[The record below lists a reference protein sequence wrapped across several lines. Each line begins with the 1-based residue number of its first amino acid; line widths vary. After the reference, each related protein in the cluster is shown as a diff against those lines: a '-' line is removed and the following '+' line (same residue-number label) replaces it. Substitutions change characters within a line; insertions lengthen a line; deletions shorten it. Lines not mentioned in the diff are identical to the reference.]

1 MRLLNRRG
9 KDVTLRTFGPDTSV
23 APPPI
28 DFSQSRVAATPTQA
42 IGLPAVMA
50 AVRLITDSIAA
61 MPVKVY
67 ERAGETDRRPATSSL
82 QYRILHHQPNLEQSA
97 FEFIQDIASSIE
109 CFGNAFILKT
119 VVKGQ
124 VQELKVLDAG
134 RVSVKVHDGDLSF
147 EITDGAD
154 TKKLTSKEILHV
166 RGLAPFGGPSG
177 VSPLTLHRNT
187 LGNSIAVQSFSGR
200 YFANDAT
207 PGLILKMPQNLN
219 AQQAEEIGSQ
229 WNQAHR
235 GLVNARKTAVLG
247 GGADIEVLPVSMVD
261 AQFAELAKL
270 GVHDVARIF
279 GIPAELITGDP
290 IADPAKTA
298 EHFLKFSL
306 APRLRRI
313 ESALLR
319 DGDLFPENLN
329 LYPEFMADSLLRPAT
344 RERYEA
350 YRAARQAGWLSPNEI
365 RALENYPPTLGGDE
379 IQMTPVGGAPNP
391 Q

>member
-1 MRLLNRRG
+1 MESSASGFG
-9 KDVTLRTFGPDTSV
+9 KRTE
-23 APPPI
+23 
-28 DFSQSRVAATPTQA
+28 
-42 IGLPAVMA
+42 
-50 AVRLITDSIAA
+50 DSCA
-61 MPVKVY
+61 
-67 ERAGETDRRPATSSL
+67 
-82 QYRILHHQPNLEQSA
+82 
-97 FEFIQDIASSIE
+97 
-109 CFGNAFILKT
+109 
-119 VVKGQ
+119 
-124 VQELKVLDAG
+124 
-134 RVSVKVHDGDLSF
+134 
-147 EITDGAD
+147 
-154 TKKLTSKEILHV
+154 
-166 RGLAPFGGPSG
+166 
-177 VSPLTLHRNT
+177 
-187 LGNSIAVQSFSGR
+187 
-200 YFANDAT
+200 
-207 PGLILKMPQNLN
+207 
-219 AQQAEEIGSQ
+219 
-229 WNQAHR
+229 W
-235 GLVNARKTAVLG
+235 

-279 GIPAELITGDP
+279 GIPAELITGEA

-319 DGDLFPENLN
+319 DTDLFPENLN

-365 RALENYPPTLGGDE
+365 RALENYPPTAGGDE